1 MICLFGRTDASRL
14 IDTFKEV
21 GNAKHTLVLLDYA
34 LPLAERRIL
43 ARKTKTDLSGKIFAV
58 RRQGGTGVSGKTL
71 YGNGNEQN
79 ADGRD
84 HAICI
89 VSAIYR

>member
-1 MICLFGRTDASRL
+1 MICLFGKTDASRL

-43 ARKTKTDLSGKIFAV
+43 ARKTKTDLSGKFCR

-79 ADGRD
+79 AEWP
-84 HAICI
+84 
-89 VSAIYR
+89 